1 MTDRKGWEVMEF
13 NINKNIFLKGIQRT
27 LGIVE
32 KKTTMPILSN
42 LLIRTQRDRVKI
54 IAADREIGL
63 VADYEAEIIREGD
76 ITLSAR
82 KLHEMVREIQGEIIH
97 VSKNEKEAVILTCKK
112 EVYRIPGIPAD
123 DYPTVEAQEGFPM
136 YKMKGEVLGEM
147 IRKTAFAVST
157 DEMRK
162 NLTGV
167 FFEKERIDE
176 ASFIKMVATDG
187 HRLSVVKT
195 AIGEEE
201 NVFLSMEK
209 GVIIPRKGL
218 SEIRR
223 LVEDEPGDILIGIN
237 KGMCML
243 KTDHTLLKVSL
254 IDGEY
259 PDYKRVIPTEK
270 GIVVGVGKNTF
281 MHALRRMS
289 VISSERYSGVIITVL
304 NNRMVLN
311 STNPDVGE
319 ANDEIEISYQGEERS
334 VGYNVTY
341 LIDALDVI
349 DEEWVDFEIGMAMKP
364 AVIRAVGNENYFC
377 IVMPLKL

>member
-1 MTDRKGWEVMEF
+1 MTDKKGWEFMEF
-13 NINKNIFLKGIQRT
+13 NINKNVFLKGIQRT

-123 DYPTVEAQEGFPM
+123 DYPMVEAQEGLPM

-187 HRLSVVKT
+187 HRLAVVKT
-195 AIGEEE
+195 AITEEE
-201 NVFLSMEK
+201 NDFLSMEK

-223 LVEDEPGDILIGIN
+223 LVEDDSGDLFIGIN